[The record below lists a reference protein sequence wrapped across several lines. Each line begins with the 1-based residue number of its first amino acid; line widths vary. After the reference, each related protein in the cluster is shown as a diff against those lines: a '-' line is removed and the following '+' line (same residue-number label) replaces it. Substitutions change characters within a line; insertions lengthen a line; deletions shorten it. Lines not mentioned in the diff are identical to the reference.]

1 LGGRKRMR
9 GEEGKFSHEATKNRS
24 LHFGEK
30 VREILSTTTHV
41 NLKNKFLNHIR
52 LIRSFWFGFLFY
64 RRGIDFGI
72 NTFVVLI

>member
-1 LGGRKRMR
+1 MR